1 VKAVDSHR
9 HGLEPFLD
17 VVPLA
22 IVELTAQ
29 RTPSQGS
36 QIAASINQK
45 LGVGDIVFLGEAME
59 ERRRGI
65 SPAAAEHVDFQQ
77 QLRFRV
83 DGGVQPLFV
92 AVDLD
97 LLLVDGDPRRRRRR
111 GSSCVSASFSFQF
124 QTASTSRTD
133 NPIE

>member
-1 VKAVDSHR
+1 MVS
-9 HGLEPFLD
+9 LS
-17 VVPLA
+17 

-29 RTPSQGS
+29 FTACEGS
-36 QIAASINQK
+36 QIARSIDEK
-45 LGVGDIVFLGEAME
+45 LCIGDSVFLGESMQE
-59 ERRRGI
+59 CRRGVG
-65 SPAAAEHVDFQQ
+65 PAAAEHVDFQQ